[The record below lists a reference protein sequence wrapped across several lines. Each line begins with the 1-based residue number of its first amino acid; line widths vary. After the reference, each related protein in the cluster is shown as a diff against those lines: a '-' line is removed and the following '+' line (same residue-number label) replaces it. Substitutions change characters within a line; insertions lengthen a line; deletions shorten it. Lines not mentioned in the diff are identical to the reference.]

1 MFSIKNVCNQR
12 INCDTFY
19 KLRSEKFKNTM
30 LYKPWN
36 WLWPWIIC
44 YINPDILVTMV
55 SKLTRSPPPFPQPC
69 AKQIDGLFKL
79 SIIGTRTWL
88 ECKPGGMQIFFLNIA
103 CASSHLPERHLG
115 YEVERN
121 TASYSSMQWIKIIE
135 IMVGLGQNEYCS
147 KDQIKISQKS
157 LVRKSLSVFSEAGDV
172 FLQVCDIIQKK

>member
-1 MFSIKNVCNQR
+1 M
-12 INCDTFY
+12 
-19 KLRSEKFKNTM
+19 
-30 LYKPWN
+30 
-36 WLWPWIIC
+36 
-44 YINPDILVTMV
+44 
-55 SKLTRSPPPFPQPC
+55 
-69 AKQIDGLFKL
+69 
-79 SIIGTRTWL
+79 
-88 ECKPGGMQIFFLNIA
+88 ECKPGGMQKKILNIA

-157 LVRKSLSVFSEAGDV
+157 LVRKSLSVFSEGGEV